1 MKKFASVRYRL
12 LLICLVSTAAIG
24 ITAGFGL
31 IGMTRS
37 NAALAVSVTATSAV
51 LHQKQADMM
60 HDTMRSDVLS
70 AYLTGP
76 EGAAEEK
83 ATAKQEIEAHAA
95 EFRASISALE
105 ALPLAQKVRS
115 GVDAVA
121 PLLEAYI
128 EQSLSTF
135 TLALTDADKA
145 AVQRPKFDTAFG
157 DLEDVME
164 VLGEEIET
172 LGNQAGELARKENIL
187 WINLLLALSCATI
200 AATVVLTLII
210 SKRITGP
217 LNSVKASIVNVANG
231 NLDAAISGVG
241 REDEVGNIA
250 TALEALRRTLVKAR
264 ELERELK
271 EGTQQRVVKE
281 LGIGLKH
288 LSEGNLS
295 HTINDPFPDDYE
307 TLRIN
312 YNRTIDVLS
321 TVIAQVVDV
330 SAMIREEASDI
341 TTSST
346 DLSRRTTS
354 QAATLEETAA
364 ALELITTS
372 VRSAATG
379 ARGVETIVA
388 EAQVEANK
396 GDEVV
401 RNAIVAINGIKQ
413 SSDQIA
419 SIIGLIDD
427 IAFQTNL
434 LALNAGVEA
443 ARAGEGGRG
452 FAVVA
457 SEVRALAQRS
467 SDASNEIKSLIGNSA
482 QLVSRGVSE
491 VDTAGKSLERIVER
505 VSNISTLIADISAG
519 ASEQSVSLGE
529 INSGIS
535 DLDSVTQ
542 RNVAMVENSL
552 AVTQRLQSNAD
563 KLVSLVSRFSVSH
576 DQDTGRSHN
585 NGNDG
590 KWRSRPATAA

>member
-1 MKKFASVRYRL
+1 MKKFSSVRYRL
-12 LLICLVSTAAIG
+12 LLICLVSAAAIG

-31 IGMTRS
+31 VGMTRS

-76 EGAAEEK
+76 DGSAEEK
-83 ATAKQEIEAHAA
+83 ATAKQEIEEHAA

-115 GVDAVA
+115 DVEAVA

-135 TLALTDADKA
+135 AVALTDADQA
-145 AVQRPKFDTAFG
+145 AGQRPKFDTAFS

-200 AATVVLTLII
+200 TATVVLTLII

-217 LNSVKASIVNVANG
+217 LNSVKASIVKVANG

-250 TALEALRRTLVKAR
+250 TALEALRRTLVQAR

-295 HTINDPFPDDYE
+295 HTITDPFPDDYE
-307 TLRIN
+307 TLRLD

-330 SAMIREEASDI
+330 SAMIREEATDI

-364 ALELITTS
+364 ALEQITTS

-388 EAQVEANK
+388 EAQIEANK

-413 SSDQIA
+413 SSDQI
-419 SIIGLIDD
+419 SKIIGLIDD

-482 QLVSRGVSE
+482 QLVSRGVTE
-491 VDTAGKSLERIVER
+491 VDTAGKSLALIVER
-505 VSNISTLIADISAG
+505 VSNISSLISSISAG
-519 ASEQSVSLGE
+519 ASEQSISLGE

-563 KLVSLVSRFSVSH
+563 KLVALVSSFSVSPG
-576 DQDTGRSHN
+576 QDSRASHN
-585 NGNDG
+585 HGNDES
-590 KWRSRPATAA
+590 WRSRSATAA